1 MLKKIPPLIS
11 PELLKI
17 LAEMGHG
24 DVIAFGDANF
34 PAESSK
40 ASYVVRADGIP
51 IPALLDAVLELFPI
65 DTFVT
70 QPVKLMQVVPGDD
83 YVPEVVEEYKK
94 ILAKHDVGEDKIE
107 YLERFDFYGH
117 TDTAYCVVATGET
130 ARYANITL
138 KKGVIG

>member
-1 MLKKIPPLIS
+1 M
-11 PELLKI
+11 
-17 LAEMGHG
+17 
-24 DVIAFGDANF
+24 
-34 PAESSK
+34 
-40 ASYVVRADGIP
+40 VRADGIP

-94 ILAKHDVGEDKIE
+94 ILAKHDVDEDKIE

>member
-1 MLKKIPPLIS
+1 MLKKISPLIS

-40 ASYVVRADGIP
+40 ASYVGRADGIP

-65 DTFVT
+65 DTFVP

>member
-1 MLKKIPPLIS
+1 MLKKISPLIS

-40 ASYVVRADGIP
+40 A
-51 IPALLDAVLELFPI
+51 L
-65 DTFVT
+65 
-70 QPVKLMQVVPGDD
+70 QVVPGDD

-107 YLERFDFYGH
+107 YLERFDFYSH

>member
-1 MLKKIPPLIS
+1 MEMLSPL
-11 PELLKI
+11 
-17 LAEMGHG
+17 AT
-24 DVIAFGDANF
+24 
-34 PAESSK
+34 
-40 ASYVVRADGIP
+40 P
-51 IPALLDAVLELFPI
+51 IPCGIQQSFVCGTGRWDSDSCLLDAVLELFPI

-138 KKGVIG
+138 KKA

>member
-1 MLKKIPPLIS
+1 
-11 PELLKI
+11 
-17 LAEMGHG
+17 
-24 DVIAFGDANF
+24 
-34 PAESSK
+34 
-40 ASYVVRADGIP
+40 
-51 IPALLDAVLELFPI
+51 
-65 DTFVT
+65 
-70 QPVKLMQVVPGDD
+70 MQVVPGDD

-138 KKGVIG
+138 KKRRNRLRKPIAKAPQKGNKWLQQL